1 MPNRILV
8 FRTIAVLVSAGAA
21 LLAGAG
27 ASGEPSPPAA
37 KEFSAVRGD
46 RTSGWL
52 AQTRSEVLARNG
64 VVAASQP
71 LAAQAGLQIL
81 KAGGNAFDAAV
92 ATAAVL
98 NLVEPASA
106 GVGGDLF
113 VIAWVAKEKKLIAL
127 NASGRAPAGATPE
140 HLAARGF
147 KKRMPL
153 HGIDS
158 ATVPG
163 AVDGWDVL
171 LKRAGTMTFKETLE
185 PAAVLAEQGFGVT
198 ERIRND
204 WIYGATVLAKD
215 PDSVKTYLVDGKPPN
230 TYDVFRNPD
239 LAHTFRLLQAQG
251 RDVFYKGE
259 IAQAIV
265 AKSHALGGTM
275 TLQDL
280 MNTRATWETPL
291 STGYHGYDIYEM
303 PPSTQ
308 GFAVLEMMNI
318 LEVCA
323 PKLGMNLAALGPRS
337 PDYWHLLVEAKKLA
351 YADLY
356 AYNADPAFAAVPV
369 ARLISK
375 SYAAELCG
383 RIDPKKAGTP
393 ERRGDPVGG
402 TVYLATA
409 DRWGNMVSFIYSI
422 YDSFGSGVTVPNYGF
437 VLNDRGALF
446 SLEPKSPNLIA
457 PGKRPFHT
465 LLPGFLMKDGQP
477 VMAFG
482 LMGGSQQA
490 QGHAQV
496 LIDMIDL
503 GVNPQAASDAAR
515 FTHSQAS
522 NTLSLESNLY
532 NLAGPRLKA
541 MGHKVESANGEDM
554 GGFQAI
560 WYVPAAVAPAGAAP
574 PAAGSAP
581 PATATE
587 QPIAGVYRA
596 ASDHRKDG
604 EAVGW

>member
-1 MPNRILV
+1 LTTTRLTSRA
-8 FRTIAVLVSAGAA
+8 FAVLVAAGAA
-21 LLAGAG
+21 LLAATAAVGDPGAG
-27 ASGEPSPPAA
+27 I
-37 KEFSAVRGD
+37 KEFTALRGD

-64 VVAASQP
+64 VVTTSQP

-92 ATAAVL
+92 ASAAVL
-98 NLVEPASA
+98 NVVEPASA
-106 GVGGDLF
+106 GVGGDVF

-127 NASGRAPAGATPE
+127 NASGRAPAGASPQ

-147 KKRMPL
+147 KERMPE

-163 AVDGWDVL
+163 AVDGWDAL
-171 LKRAGTMTFKETLE
+171 LKRAGTLTFKETLE

-215 PDSVKTYLVDGKPPN
+215 PDSVRTYLFNGRPPN

-239 LAHTFRLLQAQG
+239 LARTFRLLQAQG

-265 AKSHALGGTM
+265 AKSSALGGTM
-275 TLQDL
+275 TAEDL
-280 MNTRATWETPL
+280 ANTRATWETPL
-291 STGYHGYDIYEM
+291 STNYHGYDVYEM

-308 GFAVLEMMNI
+308 GFAALEMLNI

-323 PKLGMNLAALGPRS
+323 PKLGLDLGVLGPRS
-337 PDYWHLLVEAKKLA
+337 PAYWHLLVEAKKLA

-356 AYNADPAFAAVPV
+356 AFNGDPGFADVPV
-369 ARLISK
+369 SRLISK
-375 SYAAELCG
+375 SHAAELCVH
-383 RIDPKKAGTP
+383 IDSKKAGTP

-402 TVYLATA
+402 TVYLAVA

-422 YDSFGSGVTVPNYGF
+422 YDSFGSGITVPGYGF

-446 SLEPKSPNLIA
+446 SLEPNSPNLIA

-490 QGHAQV
+490 QGHVQV

-503 GVNPQAASDAAR
+503 HANPQAASDAAR
-515 FTHSQAS
+515 FTHAQAS

-532 NLAGPRLKA
+532 NLLGARLRA

-560 WYVPAAVAPAGAAP
+560 WFLPPTAAATAAATPPAGAPVGTAALQ
-574 PAAGSAP
+574 PA
-581 PATATE
+581 
-587 QPIAGVYRA
+587 AGVYRA

>member
-1 MPNRILV
+1 MPNQRPM
-8 FRTIAVLVSAGAA
+8 FRTIAIFLAA
-21 LLAGAG
+21 SVVPLAGIDAIG
-27 ASGEPSPPAA
+27 NPNPAV
-37 KEFSAVRGD
+37 KEFSAERGD

-64 VVAASQP
+64 MVATSQP

-92 ATAAVL
+92 ASAAVL
-98 NLVEPASA
+98 NLVEPVSA
-106 GVGGDLF
+106 GVGGDVF

-158 ATVPG
+158 VTVPG

-185 PAAVLAEQGFGVT
+185 PAAVLAEQGFGIT

-215 PDSVKTYLVDGKPPN
+215 PDSVKTYLVEGKPPN
-230 TYDVFRNPD
+230 TYEIFRNRD
-239 LAHTFRLLQAQG
+239 LARTFRLLQAQG

-265 AKSHALGGTM
+265 AKSRALGGTM
-275 TLQDL
+275 TPEDL
-280 MNTRATWETPL
+280 VNTRATWETPL
-291 STGYHGYDIYEM
+291 STNYHGYDVFEM
-303 PPSTQ
+303 PPNTQ

-337 PDYWHLLVEAKKLA
+337 PEYWHLLVEAKKLA

-356 AYNADPAFAAVPV
+356 AFNADPGFASVPV
-369 ARLISK
+369 ERLTSK

-383 RIDPKKAGTP
+383 RIDPKKASTP
-393 ERRGDPVGG
+393 ESRGDPVGG
-402 TVYLATA
+402 TVYLAVA

-422 YDSFGSGVTVPNYGF
+422 YDSFGAGITVPGYGF

-446 SLEPKSPNLIA
+446 SLDPKSPNLIA

-496 LIDMIDL
+496 LVDMIDL

-515 FTHSQAS
+515 FTHAQAA
-522 NTLSLESNLY
+522 NTLALESNLY
-532 NLAGPRLKA
+532 TLVGARLQA

-560 WYVPAAVAPAGAAP
+560 WFLPSAAAATTGAP
-574 PAAGSAP
+574 PAA
-581 PATATE
+581 TAAE
-587 QPIAGVYRA
+587 QPIAGIYRA